1 VGLGKTVTDSAAS
14 CHGNVPEARRILVN
28 DPQQLVAE
36 LIDGYVS
43 AWNRYV
49 RLNEDGLIVRTVP
62 KPRGRVGLAI
72 GNGLGHEPAM
82 MGLIGPG
89 LFDVNIPGELFAAP
103 GPMPI
108 VQGIRAADHGA
119 GVLLCVSNHSGD
131 VLSAE
136 MALRML
142 EVTDPECRILLLW
155 DDISTSP
162 VHGPD
167 RRGGSGL
174 MFVWKIVGAA
184 AESGLS
190 LDECVRIGT
199 KVRDNLRSLSAVFG
213 GTENP
218 VTGNPVSSVMPG
230 TALVG
235 AGVHG
240 DSTGEIVDAQ
250 SADSIAEHL
259 IQQITLDLNLVA
271 GEHCGLVVNDAGA
284 MSVLETTLIA
294 RAAKRWLNEKHIVV
308 DRIWCGRYA
317 TTLATAGVGLSLC
330 RFDDE
335 LRELWDTNCG
345 SAALCID
352 GPTRG
357 F

>member
-1 VGLGKTVTDSAAS
+1 MVS
-14 CHGNVPEARRILVN
+14 
-28 DPQQLVAE
+28 E

-43 AWNRYV
+43 VWCDFV
-49 RLNEDGLIVRTVP
+49 QLNSDGLVVRSIP
-62 KPRGRVGLAI
+62 KQSGRVGLAI

-82 MGLIGPG
+82 MGLVGPG

-103 GPMPI
+103 GPLAI
-108 VQGIRAADHGA
+108 AAGIRAADRGA

-131 VLSAE
+131 VLNAE
-136 MALRML
+136 LAISML
-142 EVTDPECRILLLW
+142 EETDPECRMLRLW

-162 VHGPD
+162 NHGPD

-174 MFVWKIVGAA
+174 LFVWKIVGAA
-184 AESGLS
+184 AEAGLS
-190 LDECVRIGT
+190 LSECERIGI

-218 VTGNPVSSVMPG
+218 ITGHAVSPVSAG

-240 DSTGEIVDAQ
+240 DSTGEVVEVK
-250 SADSIAEHL
+250 SANSIADDL
-259 IQQITLDLNLVA
+259 IQQIALDLEIKA
-271 GEHCGLVVNDAGA
+271 GEHCGLIVNDAGA
-284 MSVLETTLIA
+284 MSVLETTLMT
-294 RAAKRWLNEKHIVV
+294 RAAKRWLNERDIAV

-317 TTLATAGVGLSLC
+317 TTLATAGVGVSIC

-335 LRELWDTNCG
+335 LLSLWDMDC
-345 SAALCID
+345 SSPALNIS
-352 GPTRG
+352 GVG
-357 F
+357 HVS

>member
-1 VGLGKTVTDSAAS
+1 MTDNTASDAAEI
-14 CHGNVPEARRILVN
+14 PDPRRILVN
-28 DPQQLVAE
+28 DPRQMVSE
-36 LIDGYVS
+36 LIDGYVNVWS
-43 AWNRYV
+43 AFVCLRPN
-49 RLNEDGLIVRTVP
+49 GLIVRTNQ

-103 GPMPI
+103 GPLAI
-108 VQGIRAADHGA
+108 AAGIREADRGA

-136 MALRML
+136 MALGMM
-142 EVTDPECRILLLW
+142 EESDPECRMLLLW
-155 DDISTSP
+155 DDVSTSP

-174 MFVWKIVGAA
+174 LFVWKIVGAA
-184 AESGLS
+184 AEAGMS
-190 LDECVRIGT
+190 LPECQRIGI

-218 VTGNPVSSVMPG
+218 ITGHAVSPVAAH

-240 DSTGEIVDAQ
+240 DSTGEVVAVR

-259 IQQITLDLNLVA
+259 IERITLDLEIKP

-284 MSVLETTLIA
+284 MSVLEVTLVA
-294 RAAKRWLNEKHIVV
+294 RASKRWLEARGISV
-308 DRIWCGRYA
+308 DRVWCGRYA
-317 TTLATAGVGLSLC
+317 TTLATAGVGVSIC

-335 LRELWDTNCG
+335 LRELWDMDC
-345 SAALCID
+345 SSPALSMV
-352 GPTRG
+352 GASHAT
-357 F
+357 